1 MTIDRVLTAAAPRI
15 EKGGSSLANLSS
27 LEGEEGANPTGKS
40 AFSTVLDT
48 MTDAAPD
55 VPGAAET
62 GVLAVVDTAQAL
74 VVPAPAQ
81 EAALGAAAVLA
92 QLTES
97 FRPEAT
103 TLALGP
109 STGEPIADSPGV
121 LPGATTNTVA
131 GLRRQGAG
139 ATLPDPAEAAGGQAP
154 DPDPG
159 PAQGPGPGPDVG
171 PAVSTAA
178 RRQLPIGAQS
188 GLAAATSADGP
199 PGRAGEGQKEVQEAA
214 VTVRADWRAT
224 TAAVAERT
232 AFLAAPWSDAAGG
245 GFRAFAS
252 PRSSDRTSGRA
263 MFLPL
268 DATAPGS
275 VAPSSYAAPLASGAV
290 PVMGADAPMAPGAS
304 SEVAHKVH
312 YWVTRGVQNAELQLD
327 ALGGTAVDISIS
339 LQGKEALVEFRSDQ
353 PEARRILQEAMP
365 QLRDMLREE
374 GLQLAGGF
382 VNSSSQQKEGD
393 ARRDGQQRA
402 SERAGTVSVSVAD
415 AVRTGR
421 PGSASAHALDV
432 FV

>member
-15 EKGGSSLANLSS
+15 EKGGTSLAQLSS
-27 LEGEEGANPTGKS
+27 LEGEEGGNPTGKS
-40 AFSTVLDT
+40 AFSSVLDT
-48 MTDAAPD
+48 MTDQAPD
-55 VPGAAET
+55 APGAADMGALT
-62 GVLAVVDTAQAL
+62 VVDTAEAL

-81 EAALGAAAVLA
+81 EVALGAAAVLA

-97 FRPEAT
+97 LRPEAT
-103 TLALGP
+103 TLAQGP
-109 STGEPIADSPGV
+109 STGEPIADAPGVLPGV
-121 LPGATTNTVA
+121 LPGATINTVA

-139 ATLPDPAEAAGGQAP
+139 ATLPDPAEAAGGLAP
-154 DPDPG
+154 DPGAD
-159 PAQGPGPGPDVG
+159 AS
-171 PAVSTAA
+171 PAVSTPA
-178 RRQLPIGAQS
+178 RRQSPVGMQS
-188 GLAAATSADGP
+188 GLATAPSADGP
-199 PGRAGEGQKEVQEAA
+199 TGRAGEGQKEAQEAA

-232 AFLAAPWSDAAGG
+232 AFMAAPWSDSAVG
-245 GFRAFAS
+245 GFRAFPS
-252 PRSSDRTSGRA
+252 SRSSDRAGGRA

-312 YWVTRGVQNAELQLD
+312 YWVTRGVQTAELQLD
-327 ALGGTAVDISIS
+327 ALGGSAVDISIS

-365 QLRDMLREE
+365 QLRDMLRQE

-402 SERAGTVSVSVAD
+402 SERIGTASVSVAD

>member
-15 EKGGSSLANLSS
+15 EKGGISLANLSS

-62 GVLAVVDTAQAL
+62 GVLTVVDTAQAL

-103 TLALGP
+103 TLVPGP

-121 LPGATTNTVA
+121 LPGATFNSVA
-131 GLRRQGAG
+131 GLRSQGAG
-139 ATLPDPAEAAGGQAP
+139 ATLPDPAEAAGGQAT
-154 DPDPG
+154 DPDPV
-159 PAQGPGPGPDVG
+159 PASGPDVS
-171 PAVSTAA
+171 PAASAA
-178 RRQLPIGAQS
+178 ASRQLPIGAQS

-199 PGRAGEGQKEVQEAA
+199 PGRAGEGQKEVQDAA
-214 VTVRADWRAT
+214 VTLRADWRAT
-224 TAAVAERT
+224 TAAAAERT

-252 PRSSDRTSGRA
+252 PRSSDRTGGRA

-268 DATAPGS
+268 DATATGS

-290 PVMGADAPMAPGAS
+290 PAMGADAPMAPGAS
-304 SEVAHKVH
+304 TEVAHKVH

-365 QLRDMLREE
+365 QLRAMLREE